1 MEEIQQDNI
10 QYEILYV
17 QDTRYKTLLTKKFR
31 ERKPYEPVDPRKLLA
46 FIPGTIQK
54 VFVKPGQKVKKGDK
68 LVGLEAMKMINEIL
82 APFNGVVAKVN
93 VKVGERVPKNEV
105 LVELK

>member
-1 MEEIQQDNI
+1 MEEQQENI
-10 QYEILYV
+10 PWEILYV

-31 ERKPYEPVDPRKLLA
+31 ERKHYEPANPKLLLA
-46 FIPGTIQK
+46 FIPGTIQS

>member
-1 MEEIQQDNI
+1 MEEQQDNI

-17 QDTRYKTLLTKKFR
+17 QDTRYKTTLTKKFR
-31 ERKPYEPVDPRKLLA
+31 DRKPYAPIDPKLLLA

-93 VKVGERVPKNEV
+93 VKVGDKVPKNEV